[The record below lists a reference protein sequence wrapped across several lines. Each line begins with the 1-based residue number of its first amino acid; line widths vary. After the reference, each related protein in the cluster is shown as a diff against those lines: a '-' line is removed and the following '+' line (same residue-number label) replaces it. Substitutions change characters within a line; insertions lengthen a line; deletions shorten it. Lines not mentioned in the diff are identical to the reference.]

1 MDGIRNGDENAA
13 AALPLA
19 GGESQFMQDL
29 RRNLPSKLYRVGFA
43 TSATAVG
50 GLVEQLVAAAS
61 SSRSPQAEADVPVP
75 LSQLPLFLL
84 LVTLFGALG
93 TIYAGRR
100 LEVELAPSPRWRRA
114 GVALYFLCL
123 LLLVAAASLVG
134 SDYCE
139 LALNF
144 IDN

>member
-1 MDGIRNGDENAA
+1 MDGIRNGGENAA

-29 RRNLPSKLYRVGFA
+29 HRNLPSKLYRVGFA

-50 GLVEQLVAAAS
+50 GLVEQLVTAAS

-93 TIYAGRR
+93 TIYAGRH
-100 LEVELAPSPRWRRA
+100 LLAGAEPASPSTSCACCCWSRRRA
-114 GVALYFLCL
+114 SWDPTT
-123 LLLVAAASLVG
+123 AS
-134 SDYCE
+134 SPSSTS
-139 LALNF
+139 
-144 IDN
+144 

>member
-1 MDGIRNGDENAA
+1 MDGISNGGENNA
-13 AALPLA
+13 AALPLG
-19 GGESQFMQDL
+19 GGESQFMLDL

-61 SSRSPQAEADVPVP
+61 SRSRRQAEADVP

-84 LVTLFGALG
+84 LVILFGALG
-93 TIYAGRR
+93 TIYTGRR
-100 LEVELAPSPRWRRA
+100 LEVELAPTPRWRKA
-114 GVALYFLCL
+114 GVAIYFLCFL
-123 LLLVAAASLVG
+123 LAIAAASLVG
-134 SDYCE
+134 PDICV

-144 IDN
+144 LDN